1 MAKKQR
7 PGKIPKTP
15 EQLKQEVKYKN
26 TLFNRYMLFRY
37 SLALLFFAN
46 VYWFLTLL
54 FVPSAYLV
62 LPIVML
68 LILVLATVEQFK
80 LYGAKQPKLSHTA
93 LALKAQLGVQVLVVI
108 LVIANQT
115 NIVFP
120 TFSNQLAAKLM
131 VVGLQVLGMLLVGLN
146 LRKIAKIEQNKDRYY
161 LRFQHIEKYI

>member
-1 MAKKQR
+1 MKKQR

-146 LRKIAKIEQNKDRYY
+146 LRKIAKIKQNKDHYY